1 MNIIDKFKS
10 LVWDCHMNLVCK
22 VPGAGLENEFVNA
35 TYDSKIDYMFQMINK
50 WINIFVDALI

>member
-1 MNIIDKFKS
+1 
-10 LVWDCHMNLVCK
+10 MNLVCK